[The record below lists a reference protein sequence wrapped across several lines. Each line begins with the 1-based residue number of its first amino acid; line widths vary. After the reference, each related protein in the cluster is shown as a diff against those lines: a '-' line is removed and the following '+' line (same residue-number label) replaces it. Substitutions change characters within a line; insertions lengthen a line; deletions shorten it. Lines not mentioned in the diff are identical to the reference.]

1 MKDKKIE
8 CHNYMTTNQGSP
20 IYNDSDSLTVGDRGP
35 TLLQDI
41 QLIEKLSNFNRERIP
56 ERVVH
61 AKIVKLLLFRRSFH
75 TF

>member
-61 AKIVKLLLFRRSFH
+61 AK
-75 TF
+75 